1 MMLLPYVTDAISFW
15 IESKY
20 DRPSVVGWAHLD
32 TGVVNIKTF
41 DEEVEITMDYSLLT
55 SEGTALRTI
64 LTNIDAFLEDWAN
77 EAET

>member
-1 MMLLPYVTDAISFW
+1 MMLLPYVTEAICFW

-20 DRPSVVGWAHLD
+20 NRPSVVGWSHLD

-41 DEEVEITMDYSLLT
+41 DEEVEITLDYSLLT
-55 SEGTALRTI
+55 PEGTALRTI

>member
-1 MMLLPYVTDAISFW
+1 MMLLPYVTEVICFW

-20 DRPSVVGWAHLD
+20 RRAPVVGWSHLN

-41 DEEVEITMDYSLLT
+41 GKEVEITLDYSLLT

-64 LTNIDAFLEDWAN
+64 LTNIDAFFEDWEN
-77 EAET
+77 ETET

>member
-1 MMLLPYVTDAISFW
+1 M
-15 IESKY
+15 
-20 DRPSVVGWAHLD
+20 GWSHLD

-41 DEEVEITMDYSLLT
+41 DEEVEITLDYSLLT
-55 SEGTALRTI
+55 PKGTALRTI